1 MEERGGKGKIEEK
14 EGGNEKA
21 GKRTKIEWG
30 WREK

>member
-1 MEERGGKGKIEEK
+1 VGKGKIEET